1 MCRKDE
7 RILTMAETVNMQ
19 QTEYDSVLE
28 KLTTLHQEELES
40 AREIAKKIKEFK

>member
-7 RILTMAETVNMQ
+7 RILTLAETVNMQ

-28 KLTTLHQEELES
+28 KLKTLHQEELES